1 MSDDWYVRST
11 WTKADEADFFARFKK
26 SRGLSNK
33 AQYLIRQAECL
44 EDTGSKKLLRAA
56 IMLLDMMLKEFPE
69 EFHLAEAH
77 GQKASCLA
85 KLGYRAGAITHY
97 RLALKALRE
106 CPGHQVPVAYDFG
119 KFIVENKMRK
129 FYDEVLAA
137 VDDYMKL
144 AGVDFPSEIYLYN
157 GIRAVIAAERKD
169 RENAKKNAQ
178 IAFDAANENN
188 SGVKH
193 HPGFGVV
200 QNRKSKFYK
209 SVEAI
214 ATRHIKSFSN

>member
-1 MSDDWYVRST
+1 MPDDWYVRST

-26 SRGLSNK
+26 SRGFSNK

-44 EDTGSKKLLRAA
+44 EDVGSKKLLRAA
-56 IMLLDMMLKEFPE
+56 ITLLDLMLAEFPE

-85 KLGYRAGAITHY
+85 KLGYRAGAIMHY
-97 RLALKALRE
+97 RLALKAVRD

-129 FYDEVLAA
+129 FYGEVLAA
-137 VDDYMKL
+137 LDYYMEL

-157 GIRAVIAAERKD
+157 GIRAVIAADRKERD
-169 RENAKKNAQ
+169 NALKFAQ
-178 IAFDAANENN
+178 VALEAAGETN

-193 HPGFGVV
+193 HPKFGLVK
-200 QNRKSKFYK
+200 NRKSKFYEAVK
-209 SVEAI
+209 AI